1 MMIRTSLLALLALGA
16 ATAVSLSDKD
26 YTNIPPAPEAMQA
39 QLAAS
44 KVTLAQA
51 VESATKAAGGQ
62 ASSAQMRSEGGKAVF
77 EVMVYGGGKAYH
89 VAVDG
94 QSGEATKTE
103 IPPYKYPGD
112 PVQGTWT
119 ETPSGLKYVD
129 IRPGTGEKPAGPTTQ
144 VRVHYTGWFIDGKQ
158 FDSSVERNQPAVFS
172 LNQVI
177 AGWTEGVG
185 GMQVGGKRKLVIPYK
200 LAYGENGRAG
210 IPPRATLIFDV
221 ELLDIVK

>member
-1 MMIRTSLLALLALGA
+1 MMIRTALLASLTLGA
-16 ATAVSLSDKD
+16 ATAAFVPDKD

-44 KVTLAQA
+44 KITLAQA
-51 VESATKAAGGQ
+51 IEAATKSAGGQ
-62 ASSAQMRSEGGKAVF
+62 ASSAQLRFEGGKAAF
-77 EVMVYGGGKAYH
+77 DVMVYGGGKAWH
-89 VAVDG
+89 VDVDG

-103 IPPYKYPGD
+103 IPAFKYPGD

-119 ETPSGLKYVD
+119 ETPSGLRYID
-129 IRPGTGEKPAGPTTQ
+129 IRPDTGEKPAGPTTK
-144 VRVHYTGWFIDGKQ
+144 VKVHYTGWFIDGKQ
-158 FDSSVERNQPAVFS
+158 FDSSVERNQPAVFA

-185 GMQVGGKRKLVIPYK
+185 GMQVGGKRKLAIPFK